1 MLAGERPSLTQRADL
16 LLAAANATSSAAQ
29 AVELAYSV
37 AGISG
42 IYTRTSLER
51 HFRDVEVLKQHAF
64 TSESRYETVGQVYL
78 GLQPDFPLVLF

>member
-1 MLAGERPSLTQRADL
+1 MLAGAPVSLKQRADL
-16 LLAAANATSSAAQ
+16 LLAGTNATDSAAQ

-42 IYTRTSLER
+42 IYTCSALER

-64 TSESRYETVGQVYL
+64 TSESRYETFDQVYL
-78 GLQPDFPLVLF
+78 GLQPDFPLVMF